1 MKGKFEVGKT
11 YKCISRSGSAPS
23 FEEIGNTMNGVC
35 LFSYMM
41 EDIYIKNDDAKYKYI
56 RDVVEV
62 QIEGQYEV
70 LSLKPLMLKGPLS
83 FPALEPSNKF
93 KNAVRMLR
101 HLLHETDKQR
111 SSMMQ
116 AIIDTMSWHIEN
128 QWDETLEGLKEIV
141 GNHILDYVRPYRGSS
156 CGFSTHDIKKRFI
169 LSIVTPADYN
179 VAVSVPSE
187 VLPDSLFVKWPEN
200 SIPRI
205 MVSENMT
212 LYRWYTELISPI

>member
-1 MKGKFEVGKT
+1 MKGQFEVGKI

-35 LFSYMM
+35 LFNYMM
-41 EDIYIKNDDAKYKYI
+41 EDVYIENDDAKYKYI

-62 QIEGQYEV
+62 QVNGQYEV
-70 LSLKPLMLKGPLS
+70 LLLKPLTLKGPLS
-83 FPALEPSNKF
+83 FPALEPSTKF

-116 AIIDTMSWHIEN
+116 AVIDTMSWDIEN
-128 QWDETLEGLKEIV
+128 KWDESLEGLKEIV
-141 GNHILDYVRPYRGSS
+141 GNNISDYVKPYRGSS
-156 CGFSTHDIKKRFI
+156 CGFSTYDIEKKFI
-169 LSIVTPADYN
+169 LSIIVPADYN
-179 VAVSVPSE
+179 VAISVPSE
-187 VLPDSLFVKWPEN
+187 VLPDGLFVKWPEHG
-200 SIPRI
+200 IPRI

-212 LYRWYTELISPI
+212 LYRWYTELISPM